1 MNVNF
6 TTAFDAYDM
15 ASASFLIE
23 CEDKLI
29 AKFGNDNQNDP
40 IIKVLDAS
48 QASVRSAL
56 SKASEM
62 SDNANGFSII
72 GAILIAQ
79 KMQWLGSQA
88 NEILTAKG
96 WSGEGLEAF
105 HAILAQSLAEPLN
118 AFCAELDS
126 SNEVPV
132 GEMLLLKSEQ
142 LAGR

>member
-15 ASASFLIE
+15 ASASFLVQ

-48 QASVRSAL
+48 QASIRSAL
-56 SKASEM
+56 AKASEM
-62 SDNANGFSII
+62 CGDANGFSAA

-88 NEILTAKG
+88 NEILMAKG
-96 WSGEGLEAF
+96 WSEEGLEAF

-118 AFCAELDS
+118 AFCVELDS
-126 SNEVPV
+126 SNELPV
-132 GEMLLLKSEQ
+132 GEMLLFKSEQ